1 MIHKLVQYKIVK
13 QFMTKDENNAT
24 TKIKKEMAASFD
36 HRSFY
41 RNYYN
46 LSNYVWL
53 FSTPGSV

>member
-1 MIHKLVQYKIVK
+1 
-13 QFMTKDENNAT
+13 T

-36 HRSFY
+36 HCSFY

-53 FSTPGSV
+53 FSTPRSV